1 MKLDP
6 ERMAA
11 MMRYNEELKN
21 AGVLTTLDGNCLDPS
36 VDARG
41 YIEARCIGLA
51 LYEQRFRSQ
60 QIKDG

>member
-1 MKLDP
+1 MFCQSFWIIDLYED
-6 ERMAA
+6 RA
-11 MMRYNEELKN
+11 RRN
-21 AGVLTTLDGNCLDPS
+21 VLTTLDGNCLDPS